1 MWSTAAR
8 RCIEG
13 WNGGFD
19 TSHLEFLHRGTA
31 DTSRLNFPSRYKVV
45 ATDFGLVAGTGL
57 DPTSYRAR
65 STRFRLPKGDSFR
78 QTVEDQLRATV
89 PAYAK

>member
-1 MWSTAAR
+1 M
-8 RCIEG
+8 
-13 WNGGFD
+13 
-19 TSHLEFLHRGTA
+19 
-31 DTSRLNFPSRYKVV
+31 V

-65 STRFRLPKGDSFR
+65 STRFKLPKGDSVR